1 MGLRP
6 YHKEGQ
12 FRFEE
17 IMTAE
22 PARITVFDTTLR
34 DGEQSPGCSMNQPEK
49 LRLAHQ
55 LDRLG
60 VDVIEAGFPIASD
73 GDFESV
79 RLIAAAVRR
88 PIIAGLAR
96 ACQPDIVRA
105 WEALQQ
111 AARPRIHV
119 FLATSD
125 IHLQYKLRITRD
137 QCLAQAREAIRFARS
152 FCDDVEFS
160 PEDATRTD
168 PDFLCHVLDAVVEA
182 GATTLNIPDTVGYTV
197 PSEFG
202 DLIATI
208 RQRVKG
214 IENVTISAHC
224 HNDLGMA
231 VANALAAV
239 AAGARQVECTINGIG
254 ERAGNASLEEIVM
267 AMRVRRDRYAYET
280 GVVSEQ
286 IFAASQMLSEIT
298 GVPVQPNKAITGRNA
313 FAHEAG
319 IHQDGVLKNPLT
331 YEIMTP
337 QSVGVPDSKLVLGKH
352 SGRHALGL
360 RCEQL
365 GYQFDRRALDDI
377 YRRFVRLADKIKKVE
392 DHHLLELIRDT
403 HKPSGS
409 ATPLIEPIA
418 SAKAAASAPTPNPPA
433 PEPPKPFPVG
443 PQTNGFGLPLPAH
456 TDPRHEQTQQEDYLW
471 GV

>member
-1 MGLRP
+1 MSTER
-6 YHKEGQ
+6 
-12 FRFEE
+12 
-17 IMTAE
+17 
-22 PARITVFDTTLR
+22 ARVIVFDTTLR
-34 DGEQSPGCSMNQPEK
+34 DGEQSPGCSMNQSEK
-49 LRLAHQ
+49 VRLAHQ

-79 RLIAAAVRR
+79 KAIASVVRR

-96 ACQPDIVRA
+96 ACRPDIERA

-137 QCLAQAREAIRFARS
+137 QCVAQAREAIRLAKS
-152 FCDDVEFS
+152 FCEDVEFS

-168 PDFLCHVLDAVVEA
+168 PDLLRRVLDAVVEA
-182 GATTLNIPDTVGYTV
+182 GATTLNIPDTVGYSV
-197 PSEFG
+197 PTEFAE
-202 DLIATI
+202 LIAMI
-208 RQRVKG
+208 RRGVQG
-214 IENVTISAHC
+214 IERVTISAHC

-239 AAGARQVECTINGIG
+239 GAGARQVECTLNGIG

-267 AMRVRRDRYAYET
+267 AMRVRPDRYPYET

-286 IFAASQMLSEIT
+286 IFAASQMLSDIT

-337 QSVGVPDSKLVLGKH
+337 KSVGVPDSKLVLGKH
-352 SGRHALGL
+352 SGRHALSM

-365 GYQFDRRALDDI
+365 GYQLDRRALDDI
-377 YRRFVRLADKIKKVE
+377 YRRFVRLADKIKHVE

-403 HKPSGS
+403 HKPSGT
-409 ATPLIEPIA
+409 ATPLIEPIVEGT
-418 SAKAAASAPTPNPPA
+418 KAAVVNAPA
-433 PEPPKPFPVG
+433 EPEKSFAAAAKTSPFG
-443 PQTNGFGLPLPAH
+443 GPLPAPGEAH
-456 TDPRHEQTQQEDYLW
+456 HEQTQQEDYLW

>member
-1 MGLRP
+1 
-6 YHKEGQ
+6 
-12 FRFEE
+12 
-17 IMTAE
+17 MTAE
-22 PARITVFDTTLR
+22 RSRITIFDTTLR
-34 DGEQSPGCSMNQPEK
+34 DGEQSPGCSMNQQEK

-79 RLIAAAVRR
+79 RAIASVVRR

-96 ACQPDIVRA
+96 ACRPDIERA
-105 WEALQQ
+105 WEALRE

-125 IHLQYKLRITRD
+125 IHLKYKLRITREE
-137 QCLAQAREAIRFARS
+137 CVEQAREAILFAKS
-152 FCDDVEFS
+152 LCEDVEFS
-160 PEDATRTD
+160 PEDATRTE
-168 PDFLCHVLDAVVEA
+168 PDFLCRVLEAVVEA
-182 GATTLNIPDTVGYTV
+182 GATTLNIPDTVGYSV
-197 PSEFG
+197 PAEFG
-202 DLIATI
+202 DLITTI
-208 RQRVKG
+208 RRRVKG

-239 AAGARQVECTINGIG
+239 SAGARQVECTINGIG

-267 AMRVRRDRYAYET
+267 AMRVRPDRFAYDT
-280 GVVSEQ
+280 GVVGEQ

-298 GVPVQPNKAITGRNA
+298 GVPVQPNKAIIGRNA

-319 IHQDGVLKNPLT
+319 IHQDGMLKNPLT

-337 QSVGVPDSKLVLGKH
+337 KSVGVPDSKLVLGKH
-352 SGRHALGL
+352 SGRHALSI

-365 GYQFDRRALDDI
+365 GYQFDRRGLDDI
-377 YRRFVRLADKIKKVE
+377 YRRFVRLADKIKHVE

-418 SAKAAASAPTPNPPA
+418 QVKAAAVSGSSLGPEPL
-433 PEPPKPFPVG
+433 PEPPAEPATPFPVG
-443 PQTNGFGLPLPAH
+443 PQTNAFGAPLPVHA
-456 TDPRHEQTQQEDYLW
+456 DAQHEQTQQEDYLW